1 MTGAGSRTRIRGD
14 PLRCVRLLG
23 KDTEPEELV
32 RAVRAVVG
40 GDALLSPG
48 VTRGL
53 VAEFAARSKEP
64 AAADALSAPTDRK
77 REVMALVGTGLSP
90 EEIARRLVVSPLT
103 AKTHVSR
110 TMVEPGAPRPCP
122 TGRAG
127 LWVGVGAARTAGLNP
142 DDVLR
147 GRAAPGRWGRR
158 RSTRTTW
165 TQNSTPPRAPLTAS
179 HGPRHEAGTGP
190 HRTAL
195 PSTPKP
201 AAPTKAP
208 PTRANMISTVTASR
222 SACVRLGDMPTVFQ
236 GPSHSG
242 PFPGERA
249 LAACRLGLPLP
260 HVPIKPVCHRAAIRR
275 LCAYA
280 PRAH

>member
-64 AAADALSAPTDRK
+64 AAADALSAPTGRK

-103 AKTHVSR
+103 AKTHVRR

-127 LWVGVGAARTAGLNP
+127 LWVGVGAARPAGLNP

-147 GRAAPGRWGRR
+147 GRAGPRPVGQTPEHAHHVDAEQHPAEGTAHREPRSAPRGRH
-158 RSTRTTW
+158 
-165 TQNSTPPRAPLTAS
+165 RAPQDRAAQHPETR
-179 HGPRHEAGTGP
+179 GTHEGAADQGKHDLDGDRVALGL
-190 HRTAL
+190 RTA
-195 PSTPKP
+195 
-201 AAPTKAP
+201 
-208 PTRANMISTVTASR
+208 
-222 SACVRLGDMPTVFQ
+222 G
-236 GPSHSG
+236 
-242 PFPGERA
+242 
-249 LAACRLGLPLP
+249 
-260 HVPIKPVCHRAAIRR
+260 
-275 LCAYA
+275 
-280 PRAH
+280 